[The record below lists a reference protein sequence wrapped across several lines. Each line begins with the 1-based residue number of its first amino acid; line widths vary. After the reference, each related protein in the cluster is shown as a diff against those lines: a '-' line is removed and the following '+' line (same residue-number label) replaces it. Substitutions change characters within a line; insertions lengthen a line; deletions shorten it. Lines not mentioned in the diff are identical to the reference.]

1 MLSTI
6 FLEGESILSDI
17 NTSLLVDQAYQAIKE
32 DVLHKRLIPGKKI
45 NVSMVSKRYSISPT
59 PIKLAL
65 NRLVSEGVVESIPHR
80 GMVIRPISKKDL
92 VEIIEVRQLL
102 ELFCVPAILKKAKED
117 PSFLLEMESNLHK
130 HKEAI
135 QIADEQS
142 FYFDQNSID
151 AAFHHML
158 METAHNDRL
167 LSMYSSLGSHLTM
180 FYLYGVKRKA
190 RFEASLQEHHRIFEA
205 IQSGDADRLSAAISL
220 HLQNT
225 QADYL
230 LNIES
235 MSQPP
240 EKEQD

>member
-1 MLSTI
+1 M
-6 FLEGESILSDI
+6 SDI

-92 VEIIEVRQLL
+92 MDIIEVRQLL
-102 ELFCVPAILKKAKED
+102 ELFCVPSILQKAKED
-117 PSFLLEMESNLHK
+117 PSFLEEIENNLHK
-130 HKEAI
+130 HEEAI
-135 QIADEQS
+135 RIADEQS

-151 AAFHHML
+151 ATFHLML
-158 METAHNDRL
+158 LGTANNDRL
-167 LSMYSSLGSHLTM
+167 LSMYNSLGSHLTM

-205 IQSGDADRLSAAISL
+205 IQSGDASRLSAAISL

-230 LNIES
+230 LNIEN
-235 MSQPP
+235 M
-240 EKEQD
+240 EKNPAEEDA